1 MTTSP
6 LCESAKSVKLCPV
19 IGQRFGNYQA
29 VSLIGEGG
37 MGEVYLAEHPSI
49 GRQVAIKVLRSELG
63 HDANALA
70 RFVNEARA
78 ANSIRHPNII
88 EILDSGVT
96 ENGISY
102 LVMELLQGESLTSR
116 IRRRGRLSSQEAVIL
131 ANQTASALGA
141 AHAKGIVHR
150 DLKPD
155 NLFVVPEPTNPGLEH
170 IKVLDFGIA
179 KLQTNVNPQH
189 VKTRTGSLMGTPVYM
204 SPEQCLGTKEV
215 DWRSDI
221 YSLGAIMYEM
231 LTGQPPFVSE
241 GFGALLN
248 MHLNQAPLPP
258 RQIEP
263 SVSPGLDD
271 AVLKM
276 LAKKPEDRF
285 QSMAEVQSCLAAAVG
300 MTPAPFAL
308 SNSVLNSAQAL
319 GATINAPV
327 MTVPTPTGKTLPVP
341 TAPGEIQTGNTGN
354 TGNTQPPRSRYS
366 LVLVGGGLAAVIGL
380 VLIGLAGRSVHRAAP
395 VPAPTVTEVK
405 PTPEPTPIPTA
416 AAAPA
421 VPDAKRVRIHIETS
435 PAGAR
440 IVRESDGVVL
450 GTTPQDMELPLS
462 SQPLKVRL
470 MLDGYV
476 PMAQAIA
483 LDADMRA
490 TFALEADKKAERG
503 GKKRPGAPGGARED
517 EGEPAKM

>member
-1 MTTSP
+1 
-6 LCESAKSVKLCPV
+6 
-19 IGQRFGNYQA
+19 
-29 VSLIGEGG
+29 

-63 HDANALA
+63 HDEQALA

-102 LVMELLQGESLTSR
+102 LVMELLQGESLTTR

-155 NLFVVPEPTNPGLEH
+155 NLFVVPDPTNPGLEH

-204 SPEQCLGTKEV
+204 SPEQCLGTKEI

-221 YSLGAIMYEM
+221 YSLGAILYEM

-248 MHLNQAPLPP
+248 MHLNQAPTPL

-263 SVSPGLDD
+263 SVSPGLDE

-300 MTPAPFAL
+300 MTPAPYGL
-308 SNSVLNSAQAL
+308 SNSVLNSSQAL
-319 GATINAPV
+319 QATISAPV
-327 MTVPTPTGKTLPVP
+327 VLPMPTPTGKTLPVP
-341 TAPGEIQTGNTGN
+341 TVGEEELAPSTV
-354 TGNTQPPRSRYS
+354 PPRRSRS
-366 LVLVGGGLAAVIGL
+366 GLILAGGGAAAVIGL
-380 VLIGLAGRSVHRAAP
+380 VLIGLSGRANRTAPAP
-395 VPAPTVTEVK
+395 VSAITQVNPAPRA
-405 PTPEPTPIPTA
+405 TPVPPAPA
-416 AAAPA
+416 PPA
-421 VPDAKRVRIHIETS
+421 VPEGKRVRIHIETS
-435 PAGAR
+435 PTGAR

-450 GTTPQDMELPLS
+450 GTTPQNMELPLS
-462 SQPLKVRL
+462 PQPLKVRL
-470 MLDGYV
+470 ILDGYV
-476 PMAQAIA
+476 PMAQTIA
-483 LDADMRA
+483 LDEDLRA
-490 TFALEADKKAERG
+490 TFALEAEKKSERS
-503 GKKRPGAPGGARED
+503 GKKRSGAPGGAHET

>member
-1 MTTSP
+1 
-6 LCESAKSVKLCPV
+6 V

-49 GRQVAIKVLRSELG
+49 GRQVAIKVLRTELG
-63 HDANALA
+63 HDEQALA

-96 ENGISY
+96 DNGISY

-116 IRRRGRLSSQEAVIL
+116 IRRRGRLPSQEAVIIV
-131 ANQTASALGA
+131 NQTASALGA

-155 NLFVVPEPTNPGLEH
+155 NLFVVPDATNPGLEH

-179 KLQTNVNPQH
+179 KLQANVNPQH

-204 SPEQCLGTKEV
+204 SPEQCLGTKEI

-221 YSLGAIMYEM
+221 YSLGAILYEL

-258 RQIEP
+258 RQLEP
-263 SVSPGLDD
+263 TVAPGLDE

-285 QSMAEVQSCLAAAVG
+285 QSMAEVQACLAAAVG
-300 MTPAPFAL
+300 LTPAPYSL

-319 GATINAPV
+319 QATISAPV
-327 MTVPTPTGKTLPVP
+327 VTMPTPTGKTLPVP
-341 TAPGEIQTGNTGN
+341 GKSGPAQTGPGSAQSGPASAETDPGSVQTGG
-354 TGNTQPPRSRYS
+354 TRPARSRYG
-366 LVLVGGGLAAVIGL
+366 LILAGGGVAAVIGV
-380 VLIGLAGRSVHRAAP
+380 VLIGLAGRSNPASP
-395 VPAPTVTEVK
+395 PPAPAVTEVK
-405 PTPEPTPIPTA
+405 NTPQPSP
-416 AAAPA
+416 AAPA
-421 VPDAKRVRIHIETS
+421 PSAPAAPEAKRVRLHIETL
-435 PAGAR
+435 PTGAR

-450 GTTPQDMELPLS
+450 GTTPQTMELATSPQPIKVRLVLDGYLPLS
-462 SQPLKVRL
+462 QT
-470 MLDGYV
+470 
-476 PMAQAIA
+476 IA
-483 LDADMRA
+483 LDADVRA
-490 TFALEADKKAERG
+490 TFALEAEKKGERG
-503 GKKRPGAPGGARED
+503 GKKRPLAPSGGQEG

>member
-1 MTTSP
+1 
-6 LCESAKSVKLCPV
+6 V

-29 VSLIGEGG
+29 VSLLGEGG
-37 MGEVYLAEHPSI
+37 MGEVYLAEHPGI

-63 HDANALA
+63 HDASVLA

-96 ENGISY
+96 DNGISY
-102 LVMELLQGESLTSR
+102 LVMELLQGESLTAR
-116 IRRRGRLSSQEAVIL
+116 IRRLGRLPSQEAVVL

-155 NLFVVPEPTNPGLEH
+155 NLFVVPEPTNPGSEH

-179 KLQTNVNPQH
+179 KLQSNVNSQH
-189 VKTRTGSLMGTPVYM
+189 VKTRTGSLMGTPIYM
-204 SPEQCLGTKEV
+204 SPEQCLGTKDI

-221 YSLGAIMYEM
+221 YSLGAILYEM

-248 MHLNQAPLPP
+248 MHMNQAPVPP
-258 RQIEP
+258 RKLEP
-263 SVSPGLDD
+263 SVSPGLDE

-285 QSMAEVQSCLAAAVG
+285 QSMAEVQACLAASVG

-308 SNSVLNSAQAL
+308 SNSVLNTAQAL
-319 GATINAPV
+319 QATISAPV
-327 MTVPTPTGKTLPVP
+327 FTAATPHGKTLPVP
-341 TAPGEIQTGNTGN
+341 GDSIAPQSAITRPGRSRQGLLLIGGGAAAAIGLLLVGLALRSHQTEPPAVAV
-354 TGNTQPPRSRYS
+354 TQPKP
-366 LVLVGGGLAAVIGL
+366 
-380 VLIGLAGRSVHRAAP
+380 AP
-395 VPAPTVTEVK
+395 QPAPTL
-405 PTPEPTPIPTA
+405 PIP
-416 AAAPA
+416 AAPE
-421 VPDAKRVRIHIETS
+421 AKRVRIHIETL

-440 IVRESDGVVL
+440 IVREGDGVVL
-450 GTTPQDMELPLS
+450 GTTPQDMELPPS
-462 SQPLKVRL
+462 PQPLKIRL
-470 MLDGYV
+470 LLDGHM
-476 PMAQAIA
+476 PMAQTIA
-483 LDADMRA
+483 LDADLRA
-490 TFALEADKKAERG
+490 TFALEAEKKVERG
-503 GKKRPGAPGGARED
+503 GKKRQGGSSAVHPD
-517 EGEPAKM
+517 DGEPAKM

>member
-1 MTTSP
+1 MNK
-6 LCESAKSVKLCPV
+6 LRKSAKSVKLWPV

-63 HDANALA
+63 HDEQALA

-96 ENGISY
+96 DNGISY

-116 IRRRGRLSSQEAVIL
+116 IRRRGRLPSQEAVIL

-155 NLFVVPEPTNPGLEH
+155 NLFVVPDATNPGLEH

-204 SPEQCLGTKEV
+204 SPEQCLGTKEI

-221 YSLGAIMYEM
+221 YSLGAILYEM

-248 MHLNQAPLPP
+248 MHLNQAPLPL

-263 SVSPGLDD
+263 SVSPGLDE

-300 MTPAPFAL
+300 MTPAPYAF

-319 GATINAPV
+319 QATISAPV
-327 MTVPTPTGKTLPVP
+327 VSIPTPTGKTLPVP
-341 TAPGEIQTGNTGN
+341 PTVSENSQQVSNTH
-354 TGNTQPPRSRYS
+354 PVRSRYG
-366 LVLVGGGLAAVIGL
+366 LVLAGGGVAAVIGL
-380 VLIGLAGRSVHRAAP
+380 VMIGLAGRSNKSAP
-395 VPAPTVTEVK
+395 VPVPAITQVNPAPQPAPAPTAPV
-405 PTPEPTPIPTA
+405 
-416 AAAPA
+416 APA
-421 VPDAKRVRIHIETS
+421 VPEAKRVRIHIETS
-435 PAGAR
+435 PTGAR

-450 GTTPQDMELPLS
+450 GTTPQSMELPLS
-462 SQPLKVRL
+462 PQPLKVRL
-470 MLDGYV
+470 VLDGYV
-476 PMAQAIA
+476 PMTQTIA
-483 LDADMRA
+483 LDADLRA
-490 TFALEADKKAERG
+490 TFALEAEKKGERG
-503 GKKRPGAPGGARED
+503 AKKRPGAPSGARED
-517 EGEPAKM
+517 QGEPAKM